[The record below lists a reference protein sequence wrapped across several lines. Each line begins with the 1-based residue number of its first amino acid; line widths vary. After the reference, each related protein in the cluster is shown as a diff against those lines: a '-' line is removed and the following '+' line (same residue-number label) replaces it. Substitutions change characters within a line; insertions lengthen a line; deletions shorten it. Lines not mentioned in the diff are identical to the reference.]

1 MTAPWM
7 VILLVLNLHLHHTK
21 YLLVNV
27 DSGNKPS
34 RVSSNSNKPV
44 SRNSNKGLDWA
55 SSYNYMT
62 EDDCMSIHVA

>member
-34 RVSSNSNKPV
+34 RVSSNSNKLVP
-44 SRNSNKGLDWA
+44 RNSNKGIDWA